1 MFRIDNAKM
10 RKCVNENKRI
20 LCIFA
25 PLHIRMDA
33 YTYNLTGGNLDGI
46 LD

>member
-10 RKCVNENKRI
+10 RKWVNANKRV
-20 LCIFA
+20 LCISTS
-25 PLHIRMDA
+25 PHIRINA